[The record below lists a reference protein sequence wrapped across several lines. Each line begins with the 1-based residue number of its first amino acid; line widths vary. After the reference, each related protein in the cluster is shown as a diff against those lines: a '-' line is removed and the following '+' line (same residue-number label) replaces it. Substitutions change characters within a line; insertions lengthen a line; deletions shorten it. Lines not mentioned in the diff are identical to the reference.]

1 MKKMFVIFLNSN
13 RSSVEKSLY
22 LFLIIQI
29 KGYQQFFDF
38 WKVIN
43 NIEDDGSVDSYRVK
57 ASRCIGCGRSNH
69 SIGSA
74 SDCCG
79 AYYIASYSRCYTH
92 DMMI

>member
-1 MKKMFVIFLNSN
+1 MKKMFVIFLNSK
-13 RSSVEKSLY
+13 SKKEVQKSLFVVISNKR
-22 LFLIIQI
+22 L
-29 KGYQQFFDF
+29 QQFFDF